1 MKPLSLLLSLLL
13 VITMSIQSCKTSD
26 TGDVNSAIDP
36 QWWKE
41 AVVYQIYPRSFKDS
55 NGDGVG
61 DLRGIISEL
70 DYLKSLGIDA
80 IWLNPIYQS
89 PNYDNGYYISD
100 YYSILPEFG
109 TMEDFDELQKGL
121 HERGIKLVMD
131 IVVNHSSSEHEWF
144 KQSRSSR
151 DNPYR
156 DYYHWWNAERGKPTP
171 RFSFFDV
178 DNDAWEYDSVTNAY
192 YLHYFA
198 EQQPDLNWENPVLR
212 QEIYKMMRFW
222 LDKGVDG
229 LRMDAFQYVAKDT
242 TFPAFPE
249 GYEKEIVK
257 YYGTGPNLHQ
267 YIQEMDKE
275 VLSKYDIMTVA
286 EGAGSSPAEAMLFVD
301 PDRHEFSMAYHF
313 EGIDFGGFNPDYDL
327 TGFKEVYSRWD
338 SSFQDKGWLAIF
350 LANHDQPRMV
360 SHWGNDAPEFRDV
373 SSKMLTTFLMT
384 MRGTPYYY
392 YGDELGMVNIK
403 FDNIEDYRDIETINK
418 YEAEKKA
425 GGDLKKLI
433 ENKKRTSRDNGR
445 TPFQWS
451 AAANAGFTT
460 GTPWIKVNPN
470 YATLNREVQEK
481 DPNSVL
487 NYFRKV
493 VKLRKDNPLLVYGKY
508 TLVDRN
514 NPAIYAYT
522 RELGGKKF
530 LVLLNFKDQ
539 IATVT
544 TGLDLSRATRL
555 VSNYPNPSS
564 GETLQPYEA
573 VVYDI
578 SK

>member
-1 MKPLSLLLSLLL
+1 M
-13 VITMSIQSCKTSD
+13 
-26 TGDVNSAIDP
+26 
-36 QWWKE
+36 
-41 AVVYQIYPRSFKDS
+41 
-55 NGDGVG
+55 
-61 DLRGIISEL
+61 
-70 DYLKSLGIDA
+70 
-80 IWLNPIYQS
+80 
-89 PNYDNGYYISD
+89 
-100 YYSILPEFG
+100 
-109 TMEDFDELQKGL
+109 
-121 HERGIKLVMD
+121 
-131 IVVNHSSSEHEWF
+131 
-144 KQSRSSR
+144 
-151 DNPYR
+151 
-156 DYYHWWNAERGKPTP
+156 
-171 RFSFFDV
+171 